1 MISVVEGKIR
11 EPCRAPAGLILEV
24 KKLRKVLKY
33 IYWLTGAAFIAY
45 YFVIGYASRFGLD
58 MSWMWPLGGTILLLA
73 GFACLTD
80 RIPQWMRYVWRGLL
94 CAGIVLVLVLEC
106 FVVSGMF
113 RQGPDGLDYIIVL
126 GARVENDGSPSP
138 ALRRRLNRTLEYL
151 EENPETIVIAS
162 GGQGSDEVITEA
174 ECIRNEL
181 VAAGIEEKRILTE
194 SRSTKTSENLVFSK
208 ELMTS
213 PDAEVGLVTNNFH
226 VFRAVK
232 LAEKAGLTNVHG
244 VAAKY
249 TGYTLLHYMIRE
261 AACTIA
267 DFYLGNL

>member
-1 MISVVEGKIR
+1 MELFGSGR
-11 EPCRAPAGLILEV
+11 GLNIEVGIL
-24 KKLRKVLKY
+24 KKTLKY
-33 IYWLTGAAFIAY
+33 VYFTAAALFIAY

-58 MSWMWPLGGTILLLA
+58 MSWMWPLGGGVLFVA
-73 GFACLTD
+73 GLACLTD
-80 RIPQWMRYVWRGLL
+80 RIPRWVRYAWRGVV
-94 CAGIVLVLVLEC
+94 CAGIALVLVLEC

-162 GGQGSDEVITEA
+162 GGQGTDEVIPEA

-181 VAAGIEEKRILTE
+181 MTAGVDESRILTE

-249 TGYTLLHYMIRE
+249 TGYTLFHYMIRE

-267 DFYLGNL
+267 DFWLGNL